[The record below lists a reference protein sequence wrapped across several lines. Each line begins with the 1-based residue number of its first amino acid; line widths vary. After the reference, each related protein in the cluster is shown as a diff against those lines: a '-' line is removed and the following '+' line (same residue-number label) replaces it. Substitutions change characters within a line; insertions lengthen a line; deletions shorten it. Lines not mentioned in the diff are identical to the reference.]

1 MRTAT
6 HIRSRDG
13 FGGVAAVSAFTM
25 IELVVAVM
33 LVAVM
38 MFVAVPRFMV
48 GKKSAMADALEVME
62 SACNEAR
69 ARAIMGNRPMQVVLY
84 GAEGRV
90 LVEPAPV
97 GVMGA
102 TNGVSMASF
111 DRLREAPD
119 PGSGPLSKPPYHGQL
134 SDDVAFR
141 SLQVNG
147 LDMMN
152 SSLAAIRFF
161 PNGTSDAMS
170 AELSWLKRGLEVKGL
185 TLEVITARLSIE
197 DLR

>member
-1 MRTAT
+1 MIPPDPIRRRRRPRTA
-6 HIRSRDG
+6 
-13 FGGVAAVSAFTM
+13 AFTM

-38 MFVAVPRFMV
+38 MVVAVPRFMGV
-48 GKKSAMADALEVME
+48 KKSPMAEALEVME

-90 LVEPAPV
+90 LVEPAPE

-119 PGSGPLSKPPYHGQL
+119 PGAGPLSKPPYHGQL
-134 SDDVAFR
+134 NEDVAFR

-161 PNGTSDAMS
+161 PNGTSDAMT
-170 AELSWLKRGLEVKGL
+170 AELSWLKRGLELKRL

>member
-1 MRTAT
+1 MRTHDSIPPGRRA
-6 HIRSRDG
+6 RG
-13 FGGVAAVSAFTM
+13 QAFTM

-38 MFVAVPRFMV
+38 MFVAVPRFMAN
-48 GKKSAMADALEVME
+48 KKGPMAEALEVME
-62 SACNEAR
+62 NACNEAR

-90 LVEPAPV
+90 LVEPAPE

-111 DRLREAPD
+111 DRLRDSHPD
-119 PGSGPLSKPPYHGQL
+119 SGPLSKPPFSGQL
-134 SDDVAFR
+134 NDEVAFR
-141 SLQVNG
+141 SLSVNG

-161 PNGTSDAMS
+161 PNGTSDGMS
-170 AELSWLKRGLEVKGL
+170 AELSWLKRGLEVKRL
-185 TLEVITARLSIE
+185 TLEVITARLTIE
-197 DLR
+197 DL

>member
-1 MRTAT
+1 MR
-6 HIRSRDG
+6 IPDVIPPGDRRP
-13 FGGVAAVSAFTM
+13 GGIAAFTM

-38 MFVAVPRFMV
+38 MFVAVPRFMA
-48 GKKSAMADALEVME
+48 GKKGPMAQALEVLE
-62 SACNEAR
+62 TACNEAR

-111 DRLREAPD
+111 DRLRDAETPA
-119 PGSGPLSKPPYHGQL
+119 SGPLSKPPFHGQL
-134 SDDVAFR
+134 DDEVAFR
-141 SLQVNG
+141 SLTVNG
-147 LDMMN
+147 MDMMN

-161 PNGTSDAMS
+161 PNGTSDAMT
-170 AELSWLKRGLEVKGL
+170 AELSWLKRGLELKRL

>member
-1 MRTAT
+1 MRTAF
-6 HIRSRDG
+6 HIRFQG
-13 FGGVAAVSAFTM
+13 AATHAAFTM

-33 LVAVM
+33 LVSVM
-38 MFVAVPRFMV
+38 MFVAVPRFMAN
-48 GKKSAMADALEVME
+48 KKGPMAEALEVME

-90 LVEPAPV
+90 LVEPAPE

-111 DRLREAPD
+111 DRLRDSESMS
-119 PGSGPLSKPPYHGQL
+119 SGPLVKPPYHGQL
-134 SDDVAFR
+134 NDDVAFR
-141 SLQVNG
+141 SLLVNG
-147 LDMMN
+147 QNMM
-152 SSLAAIRFF
+152 SSPLAAIRFF
-161 PNGTSDAMS
+161 PNGTSDAMT
-170 AELSWLKRGLEVKGL
+170 AELSWLKGGLDVKRL
-185 TLEVITARLSIE
+185 VLEVITARLSIE

>member
-1 MRTAT
+1 MR
-6 HIRSRDG
+6 IPDVIPPGDRRP
-13 FGGVAAVSAFTM
+13 GGIAAFTM

-38 MFVAVPRFMV
+38 MFVAVPRFMA
-48 GKKSAMADALEVME
+48 GKKGPMAQALEVME
-62 SACNEAR
+62 TACNEAR

-111 DRLREAPD
+111 DRLRDAETPV
-119 PGSGPLSKPPYHGQL
+119 SGPLSKPPFHGQL
-134 SDDVAFR
+134 DEEVAFR
-141 SLQVNG
+141 SLAVNG
-147 LDMMN
+147 MDMMN

-161 PNGTSDAMS
+161 PNGTSDAMT
-170 AELSWLKRGLEVKGL
+170 AELSWLKRGLELKRL

>member
-1 MRTAT
+1 MRTAF
-6 HIRSRDG
+6 HIRFQG
-13 FGGVAAVSAFTM
+13 AAARAAFTM

-33 LVAVM
+33 LVSVM
-38 MFVAVPRFMV
+38 MFVAVPRFMAN
-48 GKKSAMADALEVME
+48 KKGPMAEALEVME

-90 LVEPAPV
+90 LVEPAPE

-111 DRLREAPD
+111 DRLRDSESMSSA
-119 PGSGPLSKPPYHGQL
+119 PLSKPPYHGQL
-134 SDDVAFR
+134 NDDVAFR
-141 SLQVNG
+141 SLLVNG
-147 LDMMN
+147 QNM
-152 SSLAAIRFF
+152 IRFF
-161 PNGTSDAMS
+161 PNGTSDAMT
-170 AELSWLKRGLEVKGL
+170 AELSWLKGGLEVKQL
-185 TLEVITARLSIE
+185 ILEVITARLSIE

>member
-1 MRTAT
+1 MRIPDVIPTAE
-6 HIRSRDG
+6 RSPRG
-13 FGGVAAVSAFTM
+13 LAAFTM

-38 MFVAVPRFMV
+38 MFVAVPRFMAV
-48 GKKSAMADALEVME
+48 KKGPMASALEVME
-62 SACNEAR
+62 TACNEAR

-90 LVEPAPV
+90 LVEPAPE

-111 DRLREAPD
+111 DRLRDAD
-119 PGSGPLSKPPYHGQL
+119 ALSSGPLSKPPFHGQL
-134 SDDVAFR
+134 DDEVAFR
-141 SLQVNG
+141 SLRVNG
-147 LDMMN
+147 MDMMG

-170 AELSWLKRGLEVKGL
+170 AELSWLKRGLELKRL